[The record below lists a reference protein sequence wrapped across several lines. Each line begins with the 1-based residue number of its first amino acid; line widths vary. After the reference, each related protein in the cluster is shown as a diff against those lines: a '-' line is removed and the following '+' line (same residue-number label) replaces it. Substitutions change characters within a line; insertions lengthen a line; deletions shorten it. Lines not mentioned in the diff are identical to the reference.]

1 MNQTDPS
8 AGITCLIKP
17 TIVIVDATIHS
28 NKSRRRHIEY
38 LPYPDWNFLEESLE
52 ICSNEKYPL
61 EQVYLKCNKAFV
73 DRLPVEVI
81 KITATRDYNP
91 VTEFLYPYRYSI
103 TVRHGTEFEWT
114 INKRYKHFHDL
125 HKALVHYVENLMER
139 SISSL
144 NRNNLSRK
152 KSINDE
158 DYSLIR
164 KQEEEPPCFP
174 IRNDRIDFIDRF
186 SIEDRCKTFENYLNK
201 ILKHPKFRE
210 HIAVREF
217 FEVSPLSFVHGLSIS
232 FKEGAMAKRLN
243 DDFHRRS
250 IFLRAPFM
258 CDCFKTHRGREWFVL
273 KDSYL
278 AYMNLDL
285 PSIEFPILFDS
296 AFDIHHG
303 FEHTAT
309 NNGIRIQ
316 NLQRSLI
323 LKFDKE
329 DERDDWFNSL
339 IEVKNKCL
347 LVNKHPFGSFVPQRH
362 RQYAQWFTNGQSY
375 MEAIAKAILAAQE
388 EIFIASWWL
397 SPEVTLIRPYDDD
410 SMRLDNLLD
419 KRAEEGIRVYV
430 MIFKDFTPLVG
441 LNSAHTKL
449 QLMSKSVTK
458 KNIKVIRH
466 RGHSVGSGNI
476 SAIYSSH
483 HEKTIIIDQRIAFI
497 GGIDLAWGRWDT
509 DEHRIIDWGDENIT
523 ELKLPSEIIDQS
535 KEEAATNTIEKMA
548 NNSILGKIVTST
560 IISRPLIN
568 EINSDQEEED
578 LVLKTN
584 QNKNLNDDQTKT
596 FGSMNSINKLNLTE
610 RKLLNEEDNIQKQSY
625 KYKKNWKKILKKHK
639 KNKSED
645 SSSDDDE
652 EILQEESI
660 KNKFKSIINITPVLN
675 KKRRYFLGKDYSN
688 PYTKDFEFLH
698 KFDEDYIDRKNH
710 PRVPWY
716 DEGLVVSGE
725 AARDCARHFIQRWNI
740 HKASKYP
747 NNDLY
752 PYILP
757 KTYDDKELID
767 SSMLYKILG
776 EERKPICVDAQCVRS
791 ISYWSCG
798 VRDIECSIQN
808 AYIDMI
814 YNAQHFIYI
823 ENQFFVTTVQDQ
835 KIKNRI
841 GDALYNRIIRAHM
854 NKEKFRV
861 YVVLPLL
868 PGFSNVNVVQAILE
882 LIMKS
887 INKGETSIY
896 QRLKNHGISNPEEYI
911 TFYGMRN
918 WDILMGTLV
927 TEIVY
932 VHSKLMIVDD
942 QMCICGSANINDR
955 SLVGDRDSEFCLV
968 VNDIE
973 MIDSQLNGQTQKVG
987 IFCSTWRKK
996 LFRQMLG
1003 IQNEQDMSV
1012 EDPCSDEFY
1021 EYFRRIAKNNAQIYE
1036 EVFNTLPNNHVRT
1049 WADVNTYTQRSKLRD
1064 TDPLISHEKCK
1075 KIQGFIV
1082 EFPLEFVADDI
1093 LFPKWTTTEGILPIS
1108 VWV

>member
-1 MNQTDPS
+1 MFT
-8 AGITCLIKP
+8 
-17 TIVIVDATIHS
+17 
-28 NKSRRRHIEY
+28 
-38 LPYPDWNFLEESLE
+38 
-52 ICSNEKYPL
+52 
-61 EQVYLKCNKAFV
+61 
-73 DRLPVEVI
+73 
-81 KITATRDYNP
+81 
-91 VTEFLYPYRYSI
+91 
-103 TVRHGTEFEWT
+103 
-114 INKRYKHFHDL
+114 L
-125 HKALVHYVENLMER
+125 H
-139 SISSL
+139 
-144 NRNNLSRK
+144 
-152 KSINDE
+152 
-158 DYSLIR
+158 SLI
-164 KQEEEPPCFP
+164 C
-174 IRNDRIDFIDRF
+174 
-186 SIEDRCKTFENYLNK
+186 
-201 ILKHPKFRE
+201 
-210 HIAVREF
+210 
-217 FEVSPLSFVHGLSIS
+217 
-232 FKEGAMAKRLN
+232 
-243 DDFHRRS
+243 
-250 IFLRAPFM
+250 
-258 CDCFKTHRGREWFVL
+258 
-273 KDSYL
+273 
-278 AYMNLDL
+278 
-285 PSIEFPILFDS
+285 
-296 AFDIHHG
+296 
-303 FEHTAT
+303 
-309 NNGIRIQ
+309 
-316 NLQRSLI
+316 
-323 LKFDKE
+323 
-329 DERDDWFNSL
+329 
-339 IEVKNKCL
+339 
-347 LVNKHPFGSFVPQRH
+347 
-362 RQYAQWFTNGQSY
+362 
-375 MEAIAKAILAAQE
+375 
-388 EIFIASWWL
+388 
-397 SPEVTLIRPYDDD
+397 
-410 SMRLDNLLD
+410 
-419 KRAEEGIRVYV
+419 
-430 MIFKDFTPLVG
+430 
-441 LNSAHTKL
+441 
-449 QLMSKSVTK
+449 
-458 KNIKVIRH
+458 
-466 RGHSVGSGNI
+466 
-476 SAIYSSH
+476 IYT
-483 HEKTIIIDQRIAFI
+483 EY
-497 GGIDLAWGRWDT
+497 
-509 DEHRIIDWGDENIT
+509 WGDENIT

-560 IISRPLIN
+560 IISRPLMN

-610 RKLLNEEDNIQKQSY
+610 RKLLNEEDNIQQQSY
-625 KYKKNWKKILKKHK
+625 KYKTNWKKILKKHK
-639 KNKSED
+639 KNKSEV
-645 SSSDDDE
+645 SSDDDE

-660 KNKFKSIINITPVLN
+660 ENKFKSIINIPPVLN

-725 AARDCARHFIQRWNI
+725 VARDCARHFIQRWNI

-791 ISYWSCG
+791 VSYWSCG

-823 ENQFFVTTVQDQ
+823 ENQFFVTTVQDK

-841 GDALYNRIIRAHM
+841 GDAVYNRIIRAHM

-942 QMCICGSANINDR
+942 
-955 SLVGDRDSEFCLV
+955 
-968 VNDIE
+968 
-973 MIDSQLNGQTQKVG
+973 
-987 IFCSTWRKK
+987 RK
-996 LFRQMLG
+996 QMLG
-1003 IQNEQDMSV
+1003 IQNKQDMSV

-1021 EYFRRIAKNNAQIYE
+1021 EYFRRIAKSNAQIYE
-1036 EVFNTLPNNHVRT
+1036 EVFNTLPNNRVRT

-1075 KIQGFIV
+1075 KIQGFII
-1082 EFPLEFVADDI
+1082 EFPLEFVADDV
-1093 LFPKWTTTEGILPIS
+1093 LFPKWTTTEGILPVS
-1108 VWV
+1108 VWA